1 MSEDWK
7 PSYRGEPRPG
17 NRTFALAQK
26 AIDNGWNPAGRNKLL
41 DYRFYF
47 FIDAQYIDVSV
58 PGMRHSENQYDIIHL
73 QRTVHDFIF
82 DKKFVKA
89 LAGKDRWK
97 KVIQGAVISRSPV
110 DYMYRECIDRKAKI
124 GRRI

>member
-1 MSEDWK
+1 MPNDVDRWQ

-41 DYRFYF
+41 SYKFYF
-47 FIDAQYIDVSV
+47 FIDEQFIECEVESFRDYPITI
-58 PGMRHSENQYDIIHL
+58 R
-73 QRTVHDFIF
+73 RTVHDFIF
-82 DKKFVKA
+82 DKKFIKA
-89 LAGKDRWK
+89 LGGKERYRK
-97 KVIQGAVISRSPV
+97 LITGAVLSRSPV
-110 DYMYRECIDRKAKI
+110 DYLYRETIDRKAKI

>member
-41 DYRFYF
+41 GYRFYF
-47 FIDAQYIDVSV
+47 FFDAQFIELNVE
-58 PGMRHSENQYDIIHL
+58 GYDNNVVTL

-82 DKKFVKA
+82 DKKFA
-89 LAGKDRWK
+89 RHLAGKDKWRK
-97 KVIQGAVISRSPV
+97 LLQGAVLSRSPV